1 MRHDKDCPCEPCKA
15 ERKSP
20 LYSGMALEI
29 KGLQSQLATQGEW
42 QKAARGLL
50 WMCKIRLRNTDP
62 GHMVTQT
69 QNLISALEA
78 FLAPTTPAD
87 AEAGQVLTNPM
98 TEADLVIEAM
108 QQEKAEAGKCPV
120 CSKEPFVCGIDH
132 TEMVLVRRIALAAV
146 MEWVEENPYFGDGG
160 IPERSVDD
168 LKAALGKEK
177 PGEER

>member
-1 MRHDKDCPCEPCKA
+1 
-15 ERKSP
+15 
-20 LYSGMALEI
+20 
-29 KGLQSQLATQGEW
+29 
-42 QKAARGLL
+42 
-50 WMCKIRLRNTDP
+50 
-62 GHMVTQT
+62 
-69 QNLISALEA
+69 
-78 FLAPTTPAD
+78 
-87 AEAGQVLTNPM
+87 M

-146 MEWVEENPYFGDGG
+146 MEWVEENSYFGDGG